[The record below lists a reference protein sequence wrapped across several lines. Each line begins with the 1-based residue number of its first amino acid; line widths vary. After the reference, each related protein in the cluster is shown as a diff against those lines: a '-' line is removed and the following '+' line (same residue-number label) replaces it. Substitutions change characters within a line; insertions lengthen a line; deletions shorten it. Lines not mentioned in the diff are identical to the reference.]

1 MANLL
6 TQTIE
11 QISREKGIDQQVV
24 HEALEDAMV
33 AAAKKYFKTEEDLQ
47 ARFDPDNGTIDVF
60 AVKKIVEEVEDSLTE
75 MSLEEALEVDE
86 TFELDDYIEIPK
98 PTVDLGRIAAQ
109 TAKQVIFQ
117 KVREAEREII
127 FAEFSEQIG
136 QLVNAIVRR
145 TEGRDI
151 ILDIGRSEAILPYSE
166 QSQNEQY
173 KPGDRVRAVIVKVHR
188 LSKGP
193 QIVVSRSDPSLLI
206 RLFEM
211 EIPEVYDSTV
221 VIQNAVRE
229 GGERAKVA
237 VASRDVAVDPV
248 GACVGMKG
256 SRINAVIRELRG
268 EKIDIIKYSE
278 DIVEYTTNA
287 LNPAKISNILVVDP
301 IAKILEVIVGEEQ
314 LSLAIGRKGQNVRLA
329 SRLLGW
335 EINIKS
341 AAEKKQEILNQMDRI
356 TGTPEVSDSLSKLE
370 GVGAKTV
377 AKLGEAGIDS
387 IQELADQS
395 VESLSAVPGLG
406 PKTAKKLIEAAKA
419 FDGLPVAEESD
430 EGMEAEEE
438 SQAKVASVSEEIV
451 EEAAEDSGDDEE
463 VVEEVA
469 EDSGDGEKVVEEAAE
484 DSGDSEEVVEE
495 AAEDSGDSEEVVEE
509 AAEDSGDSEEFGRTV
524 EEAAEDSGE
533 SEEPVAEPV
542 GESND
547 SMGVAEKE

>member
-451 EEAAEDSGDDEE
+451 EEAAEDSGDSEE
-463 VVEEVA
+463 VVEEV
-469 EDSGDGEKVVEEAAE
+469 AE

-495 AAEDSGDSEEVVEE
+495 AAEDSGDSEE
-509 AAEDSGDSEEFGRTV
+509 TV